1 MTADSKITAALAS
14 DAQAQLGEGPMWD
27 ARDNSLYWVDILSH
41 RVHSHRPA
49 EPNSDRK
56 MELSPY
62 VSSIVPRRSG
72 GFALTLQDGFYGY
85 DPATAE
91 LTLLAKVEA
100 SLPGNRFNDGKCD
113 PAGRYL
119 AGTMS
124 MNEEQGRGTLY
135 SLDAGHAV
143 TPLVSDVT
151 ISNGLAWSGDGATL
165 YYIDTTTRCVFAF
178 DYDTASGEV
187 TNRRVVAEIPEDEG
201 FPDGMTIDAEGMLW
215 IAHWGG
221 WQVSRWNPATG
232 EKLLSVPV
240 PASQVTSCAFGGEQ
254 LDRLY
259 ITTARVGLGED
270 ELAEQPHAGG
280 IFCADV
286 GVRGLPTNLYAG

>member
-1 MTADSKITAALAS
+1 MTADAKITVELVS
-14 DAQAQLGEGPMWD
+14 DAQARLGEGPVWD
-27 ARDNSLYWVDILSH
+27 ARDGKLYWVDILSH
-41 RVHSHRPA
+41 RVHIHHPQEPA
-49 EPNSDRK
+49 GDGA
-56 MELSPY
+56 MELAPY

-72 GFALTLQDGFYGY
+72 GFALTLQDGFYVCDSAGGGL
-85 DPATAE
+85 TRLAE
-91 LTLLAKVEA
+91 VEA
-100 SLPGNRFNDGKCD
+100 SVPGNRFNDGKCD

-124 MNEEQGRGTLY
+124 MNDEPGRGALY

-143 TPLVSDVT
+143 ATLVQDVG

-165 YYIDTTTRCVFAF
+165 YYIDTPTQRVVAF
-178 DYDTASGEV
+178 DYDTASGAV
-187 TNRRVVAEIPEDEG
+187 ANRRVVVEVPTDEG
-201 FPDGMTIDAEGMLW
+201 SPDGMTIDAEGMLW

-240 PASQVTSCAFGGEQ
+240 PASQVTSCAFGGER

-259 ITTARVGLGED
+259 ITTARAGLGEA

-280 IFCADV
+280 LFCAEV
-286 GVRGLPTNLYAG
+286 GVRGLPTNPYFG